1 MLYMAHCEANH
12 PDYGDWLNRWRG
24 INGFFF
30 LPSFLIAVVG
40 VGLRSILV
48 ASSAF
53 ALFIILYIVWSVH
66 SGRVVGQ
73 FRELWQEQHGAPI
86 ETDE

>member
-1 MLYMAHCEANH
+1 M
-12 PDYGDWLNRWRG
+12 NRWRG

-48 ASSAF
+48 VSSAF
-53 ALFIILYIVWSVH
+53 ALFIILYTVWSVH
-66 SGRVVGQ
+66 GGRVVGH